1 MKCLYSI
8 LLIGTLALTGCNHN
22 KTYEPLLVIRADSF
36 SGSIIADTIIYD
48 VIIKNPNPDDLWT
61 SECLNKFYHSTLM
74 DSLFHLVYTKQAV
87 AYDLYSNKPLKVKD
101 VKRMESEADFQR
113 NQIGKIQFTERW
125 YFDVST
131 QQFQKEVISITLGHE
146 LYNEEGSVRGYK
158 PVYKLKLNH

>member
-1 MKCLYSI
+1 MKYFCVI
-8 LLIGTLALTGCNHN
+8 LLIGALALTGCNHN
-22 KTYEPLLVIRADSF
+22 KTHESPLVIRADSF
-36 SGSIIADTIIYD
+36 NGSIIADTIIYD

-61 SECLNKFYHSTLM
+61 SECLKNIHHSALI
-74 DSLFHLVYTKQAV
+74 DSLFHLVYAKQAV
-87 AYDLYSNKPLKVKD
+87 AYDLYSNAPLKVKD
-101 VKRMESEADFQR
+101 VKRMENEADFQR